1 MPFPVSI
8 SGQIDVKAV
17 SQRIDF
23 RARLREALV
32 AETVENVLENREGVS
47 FRAIM
52 RVRIGV
58 ARPGGAQWLFAIF
71 DRGQFIVVQ
80 EQRASIRY
88 QLSTRYAFWQS
99 IGIASLLL
107 IFLLLFA
114 GQAGKVTG
122 PAFAAFWCVA
132 FVSEYQRAREG
143 IRDWLHLIATAP
155 VMPPP
160 RPLKYD
166 DP

>member
-1 MPFPVSI
+1 VSI

-58 ARPGGAQWLFAIF
+58 ARPGGA
-71 DRGQFIVVQ
+71 
-80 EQRASIRY
+80 
-88 QLSTRYAFWQS
+88 
-99 IGIASLLL
+99 
-107 IFLLLFA
+107 
-114 GQAGKVTG
+114 
-122 PAFAAFWCVA
+122 
-132 FVSEYQRAREG
+132 
-143 IRDWLHLIATAP
+143 
-155 VMPPP
+155 
-160 RPLKYD
+160 
-166 DP
+166 